1 MEVLGVYAFYHP
13 HVGYLQGMNY
23 LCENILKMTRNTYEV
38 YSIFEFMM
46 NQRYQNMYTGKFDG
60 LKIKIYQMM
69 KVLQR
74 QNSKLY
80 NHFQSQKIEGEHFL
94 LSWAITLWGEM
105 SGDMCW
111 ILWDGFMVK
120 GWKWWIKT
128 CLWLLRN
135 LQADLLNMNFQEIM
149 KCFSDLANSLLGMNL
164 AELEAFGIDK
174 HKIKAAIDSIHVQS
188 DILRDI
194 QKEYEMKINTVN

>member
-74 QNSKLY
+74 
-80 NHFQSQKIEGEHFL
+80 
-94 LSWAITLWGEM
+94 
-105 SGDMCW
+105 
-111 ILWDGFMVK
+111 
-120 GWKWWIKT
+120 
-128 CLWLLRN
+128 
-135 LQADLLNMNFQEIM
+135 
-149 KCFSDLANSLLGMNL
+149 
-164 AELEAFGIDK
+164 
-174 HKIKAAIDSIHVQS
+174 
-188 DILRDI
+188 
-194 QKEYEMKINTVN
+194 